1 MINLINYIDSKLLLM
16 YFTYIKKCKPTIQR
30 TTRKRQGYGLE
41 YTPKFLKIK
50 NGRDV
55 FYFGNPFWNIYRI
68 TSRVG
73 SEDYVTHRV
82 TN

>member
-1 MINLINYIDSKLLLM
+1 MKSGELK
-16 YFTYIKKCKPTIQR
+16 
-30 TTRKRQGYGLE
+30 
-41 YTPKFLKIK
+41 KFLKIK